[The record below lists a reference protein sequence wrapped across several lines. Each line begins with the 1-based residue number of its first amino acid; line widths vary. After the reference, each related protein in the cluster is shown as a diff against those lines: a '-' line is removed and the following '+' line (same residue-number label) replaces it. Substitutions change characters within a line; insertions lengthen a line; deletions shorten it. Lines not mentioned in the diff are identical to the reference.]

1 MQRSSEGVNTE
12 LTLVKCLTSRPW
24 VLNGANRFP
33 YLGQTREQSIWR
45 YRLTWLAPRLT
56 FFFKYKFFFSEN
68 QMNFI
73 FYSHS
78 SISISLFLFPKSWGN
93 PNSQGLVLGF
103 SNSGSQKK
111 PIKFGE
117 CHLDRKN
124 FIWLACPVSLLGT
137 EGKILYNLN
146 RRGIWSMESEKF
158 LNWAQWDTPK
168 EEPIT
173 ESGGVL
179 WVWGKGTYG
188 YVATNIYQ

>member
-1 MQRSSEGVNTE
+1 
-12 LTLVKCLTSRPW
+12 
-24 VLNGANRFP
+24 
-33 YLGQTREQSIWR
+33 
-45 YRLTWLAPRLT
+45 
-56 FFFKYKFFFSEN
+56 
-68 QMNFI
+68 MNFI
-73 FYSHS
+73 FCSHS

-158 LNWAQWDTPK
+158 LNWAQWDSQRGASYRIWWGALGLG
-168 EEPIT
+168 ERD
-173 ESGGVL
+173 L
-179 WVWGKGTYG
+179 WVGC
-188 YVATNIYQ
+188 YQYLSVEMTQDFPAVFWMPNRILTRS